1 MLDLQSMGTSGLIQM
16 VNDVVDGGLSNSTQ
30 TALIQ
35 AVSISF
41 SISLEKNIEYY
52 VLLIKQFSNSAR
64 TIGIVPSYLG

>member
-1 MLDLQSMGTSGLIQM
+1 MLGLQSMGTSGLIQM
-16 VNDVVDGGLSNSTQ
+16 VNEVVDGGLSNSTQ

-64 TIGIVPSYLG
+64 TIGIVPSYPG